1 MKGYIEFN
9 KMKPYTIKLQEK
21 KGTIMFNINME
32 VKGCIN
38 IMNWHLQDIKRHLQ
52 AYKYIQNLVTQRWNL

>member
-21 KGTIMFNINME
+21 KGTVMFNINME
-32 VKGCIN
+32 VT
-38 IMNWHLQDIKRHLQ
+38 
-52 AYKYIQNLVTQRWNL
+52 IQRLY